1 MLTKNDLT
9 AIGNLFD
16 KKFDQKLAPINDQL
30 KFMNGKIV
38 GIYGEIDGM
47 KQQLEGFREETQNN
61 FKGVYDGLSS
71 SLERNR
77 LFA

>member
-1 MLTKNDLT
+1 MKTLKKNIALGDIAKL
-9 AIGNLFD
+9 INLLD
-16 KKFDQKLAPINDQL
+16 QKFDE
-30 KFMNGKIV
+30 KFKYTNSKII